1 MAKTLLNDKL
11 SASYPKGFRVMDE
24 DERQKVFPAAN
35 ANLWAI
41 WDKRHHVIISVQWHE
56 ANALLSKLVDT
67 KSLTKR
73 VQVQA
78 RKAYKDMGYEDS
90 ELYRTTVCGET
101 AWGVDFAY
109 QMQGVDQVAKA
120 LVFKHDACTYTLYC
134 YGRKSNAATATRLFD
149 DFLASLS
156 FSK

>member
-1 MAKTLLNDKL
+1 MGKALLHDKL

-24 DERQKVFPAAN
+24 EERQKVFPSGN

-56 ANALLSKLVDT
+56 ANALLSRLVDT

-73 VQVQA
+73 VQTQA
-78 RKAYKDMGYEDS
+78 RKAYKDMGYEDGG
-90 ELYRTTVCGET
+90 LYQLTVCGET
-101 AWGVDFAY
+101 AWGVDFSY
-109 QMQGVDQVAKA
+109 RMEGVDQVAKA
-120 LVFKHDACTYTLYC
+120 LVLKHEACTYTLYC
-134 YGRKSNAATATRLFD
+134 YGRKSNATTAARLFD

-156 FSK
+156 FS

>member
-41 WDKRHHVIISVQWHE
+41 WDKRHHVIVSVQWHE

-90 ELYRTTVCGET
+90 ELYRATVCGET

>member
-1 MAKTLLNDKL
+1 MAKALLNDKL

-156 FSK
+156 FS